1 MMATNCFCSVR
12 PPGLNK
18 ETSHGIFF
26 SLAPSNTVCFA
37 TLLRSFAHPPLLS
50 FVCWSQ
56 ISWDVMSLRGFFSA
70 HMLLNI
76 SCVELFILHELFFY
90 LWFSRF
96 LVDPK
101 LKPHNLE
108 VPCQGVLLFFFHCWR
123 IQQGR
128 VSWHRLR
135 STCCGLVDQLFTQL
149 GLAVPPSRLCLDKVL
164 FMAPS
169 RFVIIHTQL
178 SNASPNIDKSLLEQ
192 QLLLVLL
199 KCLFGL

>member
-1 MMATNCFCSVR
+1 MIPKWAFLWTAKLRDWSGNKILDCKLSFIANMMATNCFGSVR

-56 ISWDVMSLRGFFSA
+56 ISWDVMSLRGFFSVYSV

-76 SCVELFILHELFFY
+76 SCVALFILHELFFY

-108 VPCQGVLLFFFHCWR
+108 VPCQGVLLFF
-123 IQQGR
+123 
-128 VSWHRLR
+128 
-135 STCCGLVDQLFTQL
+135 STVGVFSK
-149 GLAVPPSRLCLDKVL
+149 GA
-164 FMAPS
+164 
-169 RFVIIHTQL
+169 
-178 SNASPNIDKSLLEQ
+178 
-192 QLLLVLL
+192 
-199 KCLFGL
+199 